1 MGDWAPAENQVDIW
15 RIEISD
21 RDGVEHSRQ
30 LLSPDEA
37 RRADAFYFEKHRR
50 RFIAARAA
58 MRQILGICTGIA
70 PEDLAF
76 VYGEKGKPE
85 LAEEMKGSG
94 IKFNL
99 SHSEDMALLAVTR
112 GLTVGIDIEWIK
124 PEFATE
130 EIAGHF
136 FAAGEV
142 RRLQALPAAERS
154 DAFFAC
160 WTRKEAYIK
169 ALGDGLYVPLDSFEV
184 AFGPGVPAEL
194 LHIVGDPE
202 EAGRWS
208 TYDIEVAQGY
218 RAALV
223 AEGKGHRLRHRQW
236 EKTRLEL
243 RNQDSDSLY
252 GKEASNTRL

>member
-15 RIEISD
+15 RIQISGQ
-21 RDGVEHSRQ
+21 DGVEHCRQ

-58 MRQILGICTGIA
+58 MRRILGLCTGIA
-70 PEDLAF
+70 PDTLAF
-76 VYGEKGKPE
+76 SYGEKGKPE
-85 LAEEMKGSG
+85 LAEEMRGSV
-94 IKFNL
+94 ILFNL
-99 SHSEDMALLAVTR
+99 SHSEDMAVLAVTR

-142 RRLQALPAAERS
+142 RRLQALPVAERS

-169 ALGDGLYVPLDSFEV
+169 ALGDGLSVPLDSFEV
-184 AFGPGVPAEL
+184 AFGPGVPAAL
-194 LHIVGDPE
+194 LQVVVDPD

-208 TYDIEVAQGY
+208 MYDIEVAQGY

-223 AEGKGHRLRHRQW
+223 VKGKGRRLRHRQW
-236 EKTRLEL
+236 EEARLEL
-243 RNQDSDSLY
+243 PNQDSGSLY
-252 GKEASNTRL
+252 GKEASNRRL